1 MKKALAVIGA
11 FVTVA
16 GIAAAVAVWLNKLR
30 ISLSIES
37 VDDDYDEEKGAEDIG
52 VSIEDE
58 KSDEDKAALDETAE
72 AIEEAIEEMLGDDA
86 DEIEVEITT
95 EDQDKE

>member
-58 KSDEDKAALDETAE
+58 KSDEDKAALDEAAE
-72 AIEEAIEEMLGDDA
+72 AVEEAIEEMLGDDA

>member
-16 GIAAAVAVWLNKLR
+16 GIAAAVAVWLNKLK